1 MAFGLLEKD
10 AVVIVTTRIPMLLV
24 GPNANPWFRGN
35 NLAEYLGY
43 AQPRVAI
50 TKLTRARD
58 IKSFAQLAPDV
69 VANAETGL
77 STTQEPD
84 M

>member
-1 MAFGLLEKD
+1 MAFGILEKD
-10 AVVIVTTRIPMLLV
+10 AVVIGHVI

-43 AQPRVAI
+43 SQPRVAV

-58 IKSFAQLAPDV
+58 IKTFAPDV
-69 VANAETGL
+69 DTA
-77 STTQEPD
+77 SQ
-84 M
+84 